1 MAPEA
6 LTDLGPQPWLR
17 DATVEEQ
24 RAFKAE
30 HPCLNDIDGD
40 GRHWRQRRRSHC
52 ACAGCPMAFS
62 DTMIIIPSILH
73 ADKRAYKLQRSG
85 TDNRGNA
92 PLLCE
97 LTQYETYGDGT
108 VQHSNDWCAQFSEL
122 VNAQHWQSD
131 NLDSTALRFALSV
144 KHKESKNG
152 SRPTSATTEGL
163 KRCRLAS
170 TAFAVINPGY
180 FDWMEKVRLAMA
192 LRDEYYLLSNYYVKP
207 ADVLKCLQSAIAGVL
222 TLIVRHNANTQ
233 SQT

>member
-1 MAPEA
+1 
-6 LTDLGPQPWLR
+6 
-17 DATVEEQ
+17 
-24 RAFKAE
+24 
-30 HPCLNDIDGD
+30 
-40 GRHWRQRRRSHC
+40 
-52 ACAGCPMAFS
+52 MAFS

-122 VNAQHWQSD
+122 VDVCLSLTTAMLAEPNAQHWEWLPHQSD

-152 SRPTSATTEGL
+152 SRQYFSWSERKLTTADKRNDRRFEEVQTCQHGLRRHQPGLLRLDGEGPS
-163 KRCRLAS
+163 R
-170 TAFAVINPGY
+170 NG
-180 FDWMEKVRLAMA
+180 
-192 LRDEYYLLSNYYVKP
+192 P
-207 ADVLKCLQSAIAGVL
+207 AG
-222 TLIVRHNANTQ
+222 
-233 SQT
+233 